1 MQDSDEP
8 NIRRVL
14 DVIRRRGLW
23 AVLCVILAAGAAFAV
38 SKHQTKK
45 YTATASLLFNSNQLA
60 QQIAGLSISVT
71 GPAEQNNNV
80 KLVAVGNVAAKTAQR
95 IGRGLTAQK
104 VGDSLGIAQQGE
116 TNIIGE
122 SSIVDLSSTMT
133 SPSLAAEVANTY
145 ARLFVAEQRRSN
157 RQYFTS
163 ALAIVTKQL
172 AALPDSQRFSTA
184 GVALQS
190 RAQALSLLAEL
201 QYGGVQVAN
210 SAEVPTSA
218 SSPSAKKDTAI
229 GAILGLL
236 VGVALMLALERADRR
251 VREPKDFESVYRAPL
266 LGVVPESK
274 SLGPKGQEA
283 LGRGLAL
290 SPAQAESFSLV
301 LAHMR
306 SFNRGRDLGAVLVTA
321 VDVGS
326 GATTIALG
334 LAQTAART
342 GSRTLLLEVDL
353 RQSALARRLGIESG
367 PGLQDVLS
375 ERVDVYQACR
385 TLTFDGAGAGVRSL
399 DVLVSG
405 ATPGAVPA
413 ALLDGRRMAALLS
426 TVRST
431 YDLVIVDA
439 PPIASV
445 SDAFPLLGGVDGVVV
460 VDAPGRNRRDAGE
473 YLREILDKSAVPVL
487 GVVANRAKSR
497 ATRRSAAP
505 RGGDGAGVGAGAPAA
520 GDLASS
526 QEQRTVSSS

>member
-8 NIRRVL
+8 NIRRIL

-23 AVLCVILAAGAAFAV
+23 AVLCIVLAAGAAFGL

-80 KLVAVGNVAAKTAQR
+80 KLVAVGNVAAKTARR

-104 VGDSLGIAQQGE
+104 IDESLSIAQQGE

-133 SPSLAAEVANTY
+133 SPSLAAEIANTY

-172 AALPDSQRFSTA
+172 AALPSSQRFSTA

-210 SAEVPTSA
+210 NAEIPTSA

-266 LGVVPESK
+266 LGAIPESK
-274 SLGPKGQEA
+274 SLRSKGQGA
-283 LGRGLAL
+283 LGQGLAL
-290 SPAQAESFSLV
+290 SPAQVESFSLV

-321 VDVGS
+321 VGAGD

-353 RQSALARRLGIESG
+353 RQSGLARRLGIESG

-385 TLTFDGAGAGVRSL
+385 TLTFDGSGVGVQSL

-405 ATPGAVPA
+405 VAPESVSG

-497 ATRRSAAP
+497 ASRRPAAP
-505 RGGDGAGVGAGAPAA
+505 RGGGAGVAPAGPA
-520 GDLASS
+520 GGGIAAP